1 MKAICR
7 PAWHRYRSA
16 VGLGLTLLI
25 AGPAAAQETV
35 DLTLEQAVAEAVAR
49 NPSLAV
55 ERREIDIAR
64 GARRQAGIYPFNPE
78 LEVGGGGGVGNARG
92 SVESDPRRSLSAIG
106 VGVSQTIWLQ
116 GQRGLRMR
124 AADAG
129 LLRAEQFVGDARR
142 LVVADVVKL
151 YGDLLV
157 SQDRL
162 RLAQEL
168 LTLAR
173 QVHDT
178 AVKQFEA
185 DAVPQLDVF
194 RAKVEVTKAENRVV
208 AEERTLAVVQR
219 ELALLLGRPAGQPV
233 RAAMPAIALPSRV
246 VDEEA
251 ARSVALESRPDLKA
265 ALAGVEAAQ
274 AEIALIRAER
284 FLPEVKVGLRYE
296 AGNDF
301 DASNQRGLLTLSVPL
316 PLFNRRDG
324 DLQRAEGELAK
335 QQAQVELAR
344 RRIEKEV
351 SIAIQQANAS
361 RQIVER
367 YAREILPAQGR
378 NFQLLREAY
387 QIGEIKITDVFV
399 GQREF
404 VESREAYLEA
414 VTTLNTATADLYRA
428 TSQQP

>member
-1 MKAICR
+1 MTAICR
-7 PAWHRYRSA
+7 SAWHRSA
-16 VGLGLTLLI
+16 AGLGLTLLI
-25 AGPAAAQETV
+25 AWPVAAQEAV

-64 GARRQAGIYPFNPE
+64 GTRRQAGIYPYNPE
-78 LEVGGGGGVGNARG
+78 LEVEGGGGVGRARG
-92 SVESDPRRSLSAIG
+92 PVESDPRRSLSAIG

-116 GQRGLRMR
+116 GQRGLRVR

-129 LLRAEQFVGDARR
+129 LLRAEQLAGDARR
-142 LVVADVVKL
+142 LVLADVVKA

-157 SQDRL
+157 DQDRL

-168 LTLAR
+168 LALAR
-173 QVHDT
+173 QVSEA

-185 DAVPQLDVF
+185 DAVPQLDVL
-194 RAKVEVTKAENRVV
+194 RANVEVAKAENRVV
-208 AEERTLAVVQR
+208 AEERALALAQR
-219 ELALLLGRPAGQPV
+219 ELALLLGRPARQPV
-233 RAAMPAIALPSRV
+233 RAAMPSIALPSRV

-251 ARSVALESRPDLKA
+251 ARSLALESRPDLKA
-265 ALAGVEAAQ
+265 ALAGVEAAR

-296 AGNDF
+296 TANDF
-301 DASNQRGLLTLSVPL
+301 DSSNQRGLLTLSVPL

-335 QQAQVELAR
+335 QQAQAELAR
-344 RRIEKEV
+344 RRIDKEV
-351 SIAIQQANAS
+351 SVAVQQASAS

-367 YAREILPAQGR
+367 YAREILPAQER

-404 VESREAYLEA
+404 VESREAYLDA
-414 VTTLNTATADLYRA
+414 VATLNTATAELYRA

>member
-1 MKAICR
+1 MTAICR
-7 PAWHRYRSA
+7 NAWHRSA
-16 VGLGLTLLI
+16 AGLGLTLLI
-25 AGPAAAQETV
+25 AWPVAAQETV

-64 GARRQAGIYPFNPE
+64 GTRRQAGIYPFNPE
-78 LEVGGGGGVGNARG
+78 LEVEGGGGVGRARG
-92 SVESDPRRSLSAIG
+92 PVESDPRRSLDAIS

-116 GQRGLRMR
+116 GQRGLRVR

-129 LLRAEQFVGDARR
+129 LLRAEQLAGDTRR
-142 LVVADVVKL
+142 QVVADVVKA

-173 QVHDT
+173 QVRDA
-178 AVKQFEA
+178 AVSQFEA
-185 DAVPQLDVF
+185 DAVPQLDVL
-194 RAKVEVTKAENRVV
+194 RANVEVTKAENRVV
-208 AEERTLAVVQR
+208 AEERTVALAQR
-219 ELALLLGRPAGQPV
+219 ELALLLGRPARQPL
-233 RAAMPAIALPSRV
+233 RAALPSIALPSRV
-246 VDEEA
+246 MDEEA
-251 ARSVALESRPDLKA
+251 ARSAALESRPDLKA
-265 ALAGVEAAQ
+265 ATAAVEAAR

-284 FLPEVKVGLRYE
+284 FLPEIKVGLKYE
-296 AGNDF
+296 SGNDF
-301 DASNQRGLLTLSVPL
+301 DSSNQRGLLTLSVPL

-324 DLQRAEGELAK
+324 ELQRAEGDLAK

-344 RRIEKEV
+344 QRIEKEV
-351 SIAIQQANAS
+351 SVAVRQVTAS

-367 YAREILPAQGR
+367 YAREILPAQER

-404 VESREAYLEA
+404 VESRDAYLEA
-414 VTTLNTATADLYRA
+414 VATLNTATAELYRA